1 MSTEGR
7 IVRIV
12 GTALATG
19 GAVLGTGAAPAVAD
33 PAVAPFQ
40 VSPVPA
46 SVFFDL
52 VPTRCV
58 TIVGEQPGSVLVAGA
73 DEGHWGCTSGT
84 VRWTNLSTG
93 ATGTAD
99 MGDGL
104 HGNPWSARLDTG
116 VGQVN
121 IDLTPPANM
130 TRGFTSVFV
139 P

>member
-1 MSTEGR
+1 MRFRGLLGGC
-7 IVRIV
+7 VV
-12 GTALATG
+12 GIACVGLS
-19 GAVLGTGAAPAVAD
+19 AAGPAVGD
-33 PAVAPFQ
+33 PTVAPFQ
-40 VSPVPA
+40 VSPA
-46 SVFFDL
+46 SASIFFDL
-52 VPTRCV
+52 PRSTRCV

-73 DEGHWGCTSGT
+73 DEGRWGCTSGT

-104 HGNPWSARLDTG
+104 HGIPWSARLDTG

-121 IDLTPPANM
+121 IDLNPGPNM
-130 TRGFTSVFV
+130 TPSFTSVFV

>member
-1 MSTEGR
+1 MRFSGLLGGCVVA
-7 IVRIV
+7 IACV
-12 GTALATG
+12 GLS
-19 GAVLGTGAAPAVAD
+19 AAGSAVAD
-33 PAVAPFQ
+33 PTVAPFQ

-73 DEGHWGCTSGT
+73 DEGRWGCTSGT

-121 IDLTPPANM
+121 IDLIPPANM
-130 TRGFTSVFV
+130 TPGFTSVFV

>member
-1 MSTEGR
+1 MRFTCFLGGC
-7 IVRIV
+7 VV
-12 GTALATG
+12 GIACVGLSAAGPALADST
-19 GAVLGTGAAPAVAD
+19 VV
-33 PAVAPFQ
+33 PFQ

-52 VPTRCV
+52 VPSRCV
-58 TIVGEQPGSVLVAGA
+58 TIVGEQPGSVLVARA
-73 DEGHWGCTSGT
+73 DEARWGCTPGS

-99 MGDGL
+99 MGPGP
-104 HGNPWSARLDTG
+104 HGSPYSARLDTG

-121 IDLTPPANM
+121 IDLTPPPNM
-130 TRGFTSVFV
+130 ARGFTSAFV

>member
-1 MSTEGR
+1 MRVTCLLGAC
-7 IVRIV
+7 VV
-12 GTALATG
+12 GIGCVGLSSAG
-19 GAVLGTGAAPAVAD
+19 PAVAD
-33 PAVAPFQ
+33 TTVVPFQ

-52 VPTRCV
+52 VPSRCV
-58 TIVGEQPGSVLVAGA
+58 TIVGEQPGSVIVAGA
-73 DEGHWGCTSGT
+73 DEGRWGCTAGS
-84 VRWTNLSTG
+84 VQWTNLSTG

-99 MGDGL
+99 MGPGL
-104 HGNPWSARLDTG
+104 HGIPYSTRLDTG